1 MKKLIT
7 FECLLIIFFA
17 LAWNLSKANTKGVNE
32 SWVEDIC
39 KRMSGEIYDNAYLLA
54 KFHSDKTKEGL
65 LAWEDYSSLMAD
77 NIAIY
82 NYFDCERYDR
92 FDD

>member
-1 MKKLIT
+1 MI
-7 FECLLIIFFA
+7 
-17 LAWNLSKANTKGVNE
+17 
-32 SWVEDIC
+32 
-39 KRMSGEIYDNAYLLA
+39 GEIYDNAYLLA

-65 LAWEDYSSLMAD
+65 LAWEDYSSFMAD